1 MCPEGGIKHLTPT
14 FLSPLCKTQ
23 DQARRLISAME
34 KLPVLLSV
42 MEKVE
47 FNQVE
52 IKEWFRELKEERK
65 AAVVNTQ
72 AGGSGAND
80 QAIVEAAQRRAML
93 SNNKKRETKAKGGGT
108 AKKARKGNKN
118 PVKEAGAAVKKSK
131 VSVCQ

>member
-1 MCPEGGIKHLTPT
+1 
-14 FLSPLCKTQ
+14 
-23 DQARRLISAME
+23 ME

-47 FNQVE
+47 VNQVE
-52 IKEWFRELKEERK
+52 MKELFRELKEERK
-65 AAVVNTQ
+65 AAALNTH
-72 AGGSGAND
+72 AGGSGANK
-80 QAIVEAAQRRAML
+80 QAIVEAVQRRAML

-118 PVKEAGAAVKKSK
+118 PVEEAGAAVKKSK